1 MAALDAL
8 PAWARE
14 LSEKYYGQTLAM
26 FVLHG
31 NVRDLAGLRGE
42 APEDNP
48 KPAGAGASEPRAK
61 APPEFLPLGK
71 FLRTGLFPNRDLVI
85 TYDRGSGLS
94 FADPEMQKDFR
105 RAIEGYDQ
113 FHGSNF
119 AAGLPR
125 NPDGVLSI
133 LDNYLRLRI
142 ADGKKIALILDF
154 AETLAPAGDNSSL
167 SAEDRNA
174 LVTLKRWAQHPVFLA
189 ADITICLIA
198 ENLAE
203 LNPGLVQNPGVAA
216 IHIPLPDES
225 ERLEYIRGAG
235 PLAAQDDVTPE
246 LLANLTAGLK
256 RVQIQN
262 LMAQA
267 RQNQRPLTMKFLA
280 GRKKDMIEAESGGF
294 LEFVQSRFNL
304 EMVAGNDAAKSKLK
318 DAAAALRAGK
328 TDVLP
333 MGYVI
338 CGPVGTGKTF
348 LTTCFAG
355 EVGIPAVTLKNFRSM
370 WQGVTEANL
379 ERVLSLLKA
388 MSPIAVIVDE
398 ADAQLGTRSSSGDS
412 GVGNRVFA
420 QIAAFMGNT
429 ELRGKVIWFLLTC
442 RPDLLPVD
450 LKRQGR
456 AEEHIALFY
465 PDTLDER
472 RALLR
477 AMQKKCA
484 VTLAPEVE
492 QYFTDHSSGLSGAD
506 IEAVLARARMKCAL
520 RSAGLAAA
528 GGAPSAAS
536 PASVTLDPPRS
547 AGGAA
552 AGAAPPTAAPASAA
566 LPDPGGVSA
575 EDVQSVLDDFVPPSY
590 PSEIE
595 LQNLV
600 AVLECT
606 SRSLLPERYR
616 KANRGELIERL
627 NQLGALAAD
636 AS

>member
-1 MAALDAL
+1 MGKLDTL

-31 NVRDLAGLRGE
+31 NVRDLGGLRTPD
-42 APEDNP
+42 AQFV
-48 KPAGAGASEPRAK
+48 S
-61 APPEFLPLGK
+61 LGQ
-71 FLRTGLFPNRDLVI
+71 FLRTCLFPNRDI
-85 TYDRGSGLS
+85 IMTYDRGSGLT
-94 FADPEMQKDFR
+94 FADPEMHKDFR

-113 FHGSNF
+113 FHGTNF

-125 NPDGVLSI
+125 NPDGVLGL
-133 LDNYLRLRI
+133 LDSYLRIRLT
-142 ADGKKIALILDF
+142 DGKKVALVIDF
-154 AETLAPAGDNSSL
+154 AETVAPAGDNSSL
-167 SAEDRNA
+167 SGEDRNA
-174 LVTLKRWAQHPVFLA
+174 LVTLKRWAQHPLFLSS
-189 ADITICLIA
+189 DITICLIA

-203 LNPGLVQNPGVAA
+203 LNPGLVQNPGVATVQV
-216 IHIPLPDES
+216 PLPDET
-225 ERLEYIRGAG
+225 ERLEYIHRAG
-235 PLAAQDDVTPE
+235 PLAADCDVTPE
-246 LLANLTAGLK
+246 LLAKMTAGLK
-256 RVQIQN
+256 RVHIQT

-267 RQNQRPLTMKFLA
+267 RQNQQPLTMKFLA
-280 GRKKDMIEAESGGF
+280 ARKKDLIEAESGGF
-294 LEFVQSRFNL
+294 LEFVQSRFDLN
-304 EMVAGNDAAKSKLK
+304 MVAGNDAAKKKLK
-318 DAAAALRAGK
+318 DAATALRAGK

-379 ERVLSLLKA
+379 ERVLNLLRA

-398 ADAQLGTRSSSGDS
+398 ADAQLGNRSSSGDS

-429 ELRGKVIWFLLTC
+429 ELRGKVMWFLLTC

-465 PDTLDER
+465 PDTIEER

-477 AMQKKCA
+477 AMQKKCGIQ
-484 VTLAPEVE
+484 LAPEVE
-492 QYFTDHSSGLSGAD
+492 QYFVDHSAGLSGAD
-506 IEAVLARARMKCAL
+506 LEAVLARTRMKSTL
-520 RSAGLAAA
+520 RNSTE
-528 GGAPSAAS
+528 
-536 PASVTLDPPRS
+536 VTAD
-547 AGGAA
+547 
-552 AGAAPPTAAPASAA
+552 
-566 LPDPGGVSA
+566 
-575 EDVQSVLDDFVPPSY
+575 DVQSVLDDFVPPSY
-590 PSEIE
+590 PTEIE

-616 KANRGELIERL
+616 KANRGELIARL
-627 NQLGALAAD
+627 NQLSRLSREAD
-636 AS
+636 A